1 MDSAGTRVAHANGSA
16 RTTLALAISLALLVA
31 AALVGVNAPQA
42 RAVGIDTACGTTL
55 SAAEVDTVVELSDTT
70 ALTGTPM
77 QRLEQAV
84 ANHRRIVEIL
94 AEHGDR
100 RGVFAIGLEA
110 VEQAAVMPLQRT
122 EAAFDDPDWSHRI
135 SLELLSR
142 FLRNLHAEFSGGAT
156 EPQWAHYFALTKQ
169 CLLSPARVAMAGYN
183 AHLSVDLSFS
193 VAAVRGTPANAP
205 DYFRLVDAIATE
217 GFRIVE
223 VTKAVYGGDLGP
235 LWRFYFL
242 GEGLDAVL
250 GAGVATGPLLRLA
263 DAGANVLIFGN
274 GLALQDP
281 ALAATVR
288 AEMDLLWHSADV
300 AFEVLVALG
309 GL

>member
-1 MDSAGTRVAHANGSA
+1 MNSAGTRLARVNGTA
-16 RTTLALAISLALLVA
+16 RTTLALAVSLALLVA
-31 AALVGVNAPQA
+31 AALVGVDAPQA
-42 RAVGIDTACGTTL
+42 HAAGLDSACGTPL

-70 ALTGTPM
+70 TLTGTVM
-77 QRLEQAV
+77 EQLEQAV
-84 ANHRRIVEIL
+84 ANHGRIVEIL
-94 AEHGDR
+94 AEHRDR
-100 RGVFAIGLEA
+100 RGVFAIGLDA
-110 VEQAAVMPLQRT
+110 IEQAAVMPLQRA

-156 EPQWAHYFALTKQ
+156 EPHWAHYFALTKQ
-169 CLLSPARVAMAGYN
+169 CLLSPALVAMAGYN
-183 AHLSVDLSFS
+183 AHLSIDLSLS
-193 VAAVRGTPANAP
+193 VAALRGTPANGP
-205 DYFRLVDAIATE
+205 DYFRIVDAIAIE

-250 GAGVATGPLLRLA
+250 GAGVATGPLLRVA
-263 DAGANVLIFGN
+263 DAGANVVIFGN
-274 GLALQDP
+274 GLALRDP
-281 ALAATVR
+281 ALAPAVR
-288 AEMDLLWHSADV
+288 AEMDLLWRSADA
-300 AFEVLVALG
+300 AFEVLAALG